1 MSEAFH
7 DDYRRDEEAKGSSN
21 RAFGLVFAALFAI
34 IGFWP
39 LLDAAAPRIWALA
52 IAGAFL
58 LVACFRPTLL
68 RPLNRLWMRFGLL
81 LHRVV
86 NPLIM
91 GLIFYTTVTPIGL
104 VMRVLG
110 KDPLGLRFSK
120 EQKSY
125 WIARQ
130 PPGPAP
136 DSMRHQF

>member
-1 MSEAFH
+1 MSETFH
-7 DDYRRDEEAKGSSN
+7 DDYRREEDAKGSSD

-34 IGFWP
+34 IGLWP
-39 LLDAAAPRIWALA
+39 LLDVAMPRIWALV
-52 IAGAFL
+52 ICGAFL
-58 LVACFRPTLL
+58 LVAWLRPRLL
-68 RPLNRLWMRFGLL
+68 RPLNRMWMRFGLL
-81 LHRVV
+81 LHRIV
-86 NPLIM
+86 NPLLM

-104 VMRVLG
+104 VMRILG

-120 EQKSY
+120 ELKSY

>member
-7 DDYRRDEEAKGSSN
+7 DDYRRDEEAKGSSD

-34 IGFWP
+34 IGLWP
-39 LLDAAAPRIWALA
+39 LLDAAWPRLWSLA
-52 IAGAFL
+52 ITVAFL
-58 LVACFRPTLL
+58 LVAFLRPGLL

-104 VMRVLG
+104 VMRALG
-110 KDPLGLRFSK
+110 KDPLGLRFRRDL
-120 EQKSY
+120 KSY